1 MINRIFS
8 ICCFLLV
15 FLCCTTHN
23 SYAQKS
29 YLALGDKS
37 FEKYHFDKAIRRYKK
52 AFQIDSSYAAS
63 KKLALA
69 YQANYELELATEYY
83 ERALNHPLKEIDLHL
98 RYAEFLASNRKYMES
113 KKNLDIFL
121 FKSRDNEKGKLLNN
135 YLIQRENY
143 DCNPVLA
150 TNDQLFYCVTL
161 DARASIDV
169 EMPHL
174 IYKWFFDDGA
184 ELDGLIVNHCF
195 GRSGIHTVGLST
207 LDTLT
212 NYQSA
217 IDTSFTLDLSEQLN
231 FKTLGSTIKGAE
243 LTFDASKLNDIDN
256 LLGLLWD
263 LGDGNFAIGS
273 RVVHRYTKQ
282 GLYRTRLYVLTNDR
296 GKVEILG
303 CVAKPIFINK
313 PILNIGRK

>member
-1 MINRIFS
+1 
-8 ICCFLLV
+8 
-15 FLCCTTHN
+15 
-23 SYAQKS
+23 
-29 YLALGDKS
+29 
-37 FEKYHFDKAIRRYKK
+37 
-52 AFQIDSSYAAS
+52 
-63 KKLALA
+63 
-69 YQANYELELATEYY
+69 
-83 ERALNHPLKEIDLHL
+83 
-98 RYAEFLASNRKYMES
+98 
-113 KKNLDIFL
+113 
-121 FKSRDNEKGKLLNN
+121 
-135 YLIQRENY
+135 
-143 DCNPVLA
+143 
-150 TNDQLFYCVTL
+150 
-161 DARASIDV
+161 
-169 EMPHL
+169 MPHL

>member
-1 MINRIFS
+1 MTNRLFSTCCLLILTFYGSIN
-8 ICCFLLV
+8 
-15 FLCCTTHN
+15 N
-23 SYAQKS
+23 SNAQKS
-29 YLALGDKS
+29 YLSLGDKS

-52 AFQIDSSYAAS
+52 AYQIDSSYAAS

-69 YQANYELELATEYY
+69 YQANYELELATDYY
-83 ERALNHPLKEIDLHL
+83 EKALNHPLKEIDLHL
-98 RYAEFLASNRKYMES
+98 RYAEFLASNRKYLES

-121 FKSRDNEKGKLLNN
+121 YKNPDDKKGRLLNN
-135 YLIQRENY
+135 YLIERENY
-143 DCNPVLA
+143 DCNPVVA

-195 GRSGIHTVGLST
+195 GRSGIHSVELST

-243 LTFDASKLNDIDN
+243 LTFDASNLTSIDN
-256 LLGLLWD
+256 FHGLLWD

-273 RVVHRYTKQ
+273 TVTHRYTKQ
-282 GLYRTRLYVLTNDR
+282 GLYRTRLYVLTSDR

>member
-1 MINRIFS
+1 MTNRVLC
-8 ICCFLLV
+8 ICCFTVAL
-15 FLCCTTHN
+15 LCCFTQH

-29 YLALGDKS
+29 YISLGDKS
-37 FEKYHFDKAIRRYKK
+37 FDKYHFDKAIKRYKK
-52 AFQIDSSYAAS
+52 AYAIDSSYTAA

-69 YQANYELELATEYY
+69 YQANYDLELATEYY
-83 ERALNHPLKEIDLHL
+83 NKAILHPLKEIELHL
-98 RYAEFLASNRKYMES
+98 KYAEFLASNRKFNES

-121 FKSRDNEKGKLLNN
+121 FKYPNNKKGQLLNN
-135 YLIQRENY
+135 YLIERENY

-161 DARASIDV
+161 DARASIDI

-174 IYKWFFDDGA
+174 IYKWSFDDGA

-217 IDTSFTLDLSEQLN
+217 IDTTFTLDLSEQLN
-231 FKTLGSTIKGAE
+231 FKTIGSTIKGAE
-243 LTFDASKLNDIDN
+243 LTFDASNLSDIDN
-256 LLGLLWD
+256 LHGLLWD
-263 LGDGNFAIGS
+263 LGDGNFATGPVIT
-273 RVVHRYTKQ
+273 HRYTKQ
-282 GLYRTRLYVLTNDR
+282 GLYRTRLYVLTIDR

-313 PILNIGRK
+313 PILNIGRR